1 MFKTYFKTT
10 FRNLWKNKTYSFL
23 NIFGLAVGIACAALI
38 FLWVEDEL
46 TYNHYF
52 SNRDNLYNVKD
63 QQTYDGTTFTFDAT
77 PGPMAQGIKAEI
89 PGIKNTARCT
99 WGNQLLFSVGDK
111 NIYDQGNYVDP
122 SFLTMF
128 QLQFVKGNAASAF
141 NDLYSLVVNE
151 TMAKKFFGTT
161 DVIGKSLKVDNKQN
175 YIITGVIKDLPKNV
189 SLKFDWLAPYK
200 VYENDNTWLK
210 DWGTNGTI
218 TYVETSPNANIA
230 SINKKLYGYI
240 QTKMS
245 GASARMSIYPMTHW
259 RLWNSFDP
267 ANGKEKEGRVKYVN
281 LFSLIAWIILI
292 IACIN
297 FMNLATARSEQRSR
311 EVGVRKVLGAAKKR
325 LIAQF
330 IGEAVFMAFLSA
342 LLSIIIIL
350 LVLPAFNTLVEK
362 QLALHLFYPSH
373 IGALLLITL
382 LCGLI
387 AGSYPAFYLS
397 SFNPVTVLKGLK
409 LKTGSAGFIRK
420 GLVVL
425 QFAISVTLIIS
436 TIIIY
441 QQIQHVKNRDLGY
454 NKQGLIYTGLSGN
467 MKENFSAIK
476 NDLQQTGVIENA
488 SLSNNYVLQLGSNTG
503 DFAWPGKDPKK
514 QVLITVE
521 GVSPEYISTMGMHLK
536 AGRDFYADIKSDS
549 NNIIINE
556 ALAKLLG
563 KKNVVGSFL
572 TRNDGKEKYTIV
584 GVINDFVYNSMY
596 APASPLIMY
605 SDTSNVNFLTV
616 RLKQNAN
623 VTSSLAKVESVIKND
638 NPGYPVEF
646 NFVDEQFNQ
655 LFKTESLI
663 GKLAGVFAV
672 LAIVISCLGLFGLSA
687 YTAEKRTKEIG
698 IRKVLGASTSGLAG
712 LLSKEFIKLVLI
724 ACVIAFPVAAWIM
737 NNWLQNDVEYR
748 QYRVHIDPAIFIA
761 AGVLATLIA
770 LITVSFQAIKAA
782 VTNPAKSLR
791 TE

>member
-1 MFKTYFKTT
+1 MFRNYLKTT

-77 PGPMAQGIKAEI
+77 PGPMAHGIKAEI

-99 WGNQLLFSVGDK
+99 WGNQLLFSVDDK

-128 QLQFVKGNAASAF
+128 QLQFVKGNAATAF
-141 NDLYSLVVNE
+141 KELYSLVVNE

-161 DVIGKSLKVDNKQN
+161 DVIGKSLKVNNKQN
-175 YIITGVIKDLPKNV
+175 YVITGVIKDLPKNV
-189 SLKFDWLAPYK
+189 SFKFDWLAPFDIY
-200 VYENDNTWLK
+200 YNDNTWLK
-210 DWGTNGTI
+210 EWGNNGII
-218 TYVETSPNANIA
+218 TYVETTPNANITA
-230 SINKKLYGYI
+230 INKKLYGYI

-245 GASARMSIYPMTHW
+245 DAGARMSIYPMNRW
-259 RLWNSFDP
+259 RLWNSFDN
-267 ANGKEKEGRVKYVN
+267 NGKEKEGRIKYVN

-297 FMNLATARSEQRSR
+297 FMNLATARSEQRAR

-325 LIAQF
+325 LIIQF
-330 IGEAVFMAFLSA
+330 ISEAIFMAFLSA
-342 LLSIIIIL
+342 LFAVVIIL
-350 LVLPAFNTLVEK
+350 LMLPAFNALVEK
-362 QLALHLFYPSH
+362 QLALHIFYPSH

-454 NKQGLIYTGLSGN
+454 NKQGLIYTDLNGN
-467 MKENFSAIK
+467 MKENFSVIK
-476 NDLQQTGVIENA
+476 NDLMQTGVVENA
-488 SLSNNYVLQLGSNTG
+488 SLSNDYVLQLGSNTG
-503 DFAWPGKDPKK
+503 DFAWPGKNPKK
-514 QVLITVE
+514 QVLITIE
-521 GVSPEYISTMGMHLK
+521 GVSPEYLSTMGMHLK

-563 KKNVVGSFL
+563 KKDVVGSII

-584 GVINDFVYNSMY
+584 GVINDFIYNSMY
-596 APASPLIMY
+596 DPASPLIMY
-605 SDTSNVNFLTV
+605 SDTSNVNFLTA
-616 RLKQNAN
+616 RIKQNADLK
-623 VTSSLAKVESVIKND
+623 SALAKVESVIKND
-638 NPGYPVEF
+638 NPGYPVAF
-646 NFVDEQFNQ
+646 NFVDDQFNQ

-698 IRKVLGASTSGLAG
+698 IRKVLGATTTGLAG

-724 ACVIAFPVAAWIM
+724 ACLISFPLAGWIM
-737 NNWLQNDVEYR
+737 NNWLQDYKE
-748 QYRVHIDPAIFIA
+748 YRVHLDPLIFIA
-761 AGVLATLIA
+761 AGVLAIVIA
-770 LITVSFQAIKAA
+770 LITVSFQAIRAA
-782 VTNPAKSLR
+782 VANPAKSLR